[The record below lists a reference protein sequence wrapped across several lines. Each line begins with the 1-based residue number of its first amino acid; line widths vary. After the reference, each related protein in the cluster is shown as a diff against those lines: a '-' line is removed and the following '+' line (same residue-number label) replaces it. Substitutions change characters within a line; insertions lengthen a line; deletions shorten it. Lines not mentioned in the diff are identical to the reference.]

1 MFFDTNN
8 LSQESCLVYGKKV
21 GQAITIFFHGLLW
34 GFLMIF
40 AIKVK
45 GILINF
51 YKNFLLHT
59 YLNQGFFG
67 KKVTCLLYSSMVFFV
82 NEIAKLFM
90 RKSTHELSTKGCDG
104 QKCWA
109 FSYSLKNLLSYIC
122 LTQLPNV
129 QNRRGWRKFRSPK
142 TPFMMRLSNSSAT
155 WLHSKHKENFE
166 TAYLFNRGPES
177 KKCWLLFLNWGL
189 FYYV

>member
-59 YLNQGFFG
+59 LIRVFLA
-67 KKVTCLLYSSMVFFV
+67 KKSHVYCTVAWFYFV
-82 NEIAKLFM
+82 NEIAKLFI

-109 FSYSLKNLLSYIC
+109 FSYSLKILLSYIC

-166 TAYLFNRGPES
+166 TAYVPI
-177 KKCWLLFLNWGL
+177 
-189 FYYV
+189 

>member
-1 MFFDTNN
+1 
-8 LSQESCLVYGKKV
+8 
-21 GQAITIFFHGLLW
+21 
-34 GFLMIF
+34 MIF

-59 YLNQGFFG
+59 LIRVSLA
-67 KKVTCLLYSSMVFFV
+67 KKSHVYCTVAWFYFV

-189 FYYV
+189 FYYVLYLSKNMLLSLAFQIDQGIGLFLNASLLFPLRIV